1 MSFPVSRRA
10 FVGGLGASGL
20 LLGAPGIL
28 RAQQL
33 FTAWPFT
40 LGVAAGDPSSD
51 GFVIWTR
58 LAPDPLAEHGGM
70 PIAPVAV
77 EWEVATDERFR
88 MVVAKGTAIA
98 RPELAHAVHVEVTGL
113 RPGRPHFY
121 RFMVGRERSMR
132 GRAKTLPAAGSTV
145 GQVRFGVAGC
155 QAYEDGLYTAYRHMA
170 GEDLDF
176 IYHYGDYIYENRG
189 APVRFSYDGNPRPFV
204 RQHIGQEITSLDD
217 YRRRYAQYKLD
228 ADLQA
233 AHAAAAWFP
242 TFDDHEVD
250 NNWVQ
255 DIAED
260 GTPPE
265 VFRMRRAMAMQA
277 YYEHMPFRRAS
288 FPNGSAMQIHRRAV
302 IGDLV
307 DLHLLDTRQFRSDQP
322 CGDSLKAWCKDVADP
337 KAQVLGEA
345 QEKWLAANLG
355 QKAARWNMVAQQVM
369 MMPLDRKLEDVEGV
383 SRNLDSWGGY
393 DVPRERLFE
402 RFKGLRNV
410 VVLTG
415 DEHQNYAGE
424 LRTRNGTGDVAAVEF
439 VATSISSGGDG
450 ADHRAG
456 NDRIE
461 AANPFLK
468 YTNDRRGYLLCD
480 VTPQRWQTA
489 FRTVEKVSVPG
500 MPVNTARIASVEHG
514 SNALSFD

>member
-345 QEKWLAANLG
+345 QERWLAANLG

-480 VTPQRWQTA
+480 VTPQCWQTA

-500 MPVNTARIASVEHG
+500 MPVNTSRIASVEHG

>member
-1 MSFPVSRRA
+1 MSFTPTRRSVLA
-10 FVGGLGASGL
+10 GLTAMGTL
-20 LLGAPGIL
+20 FGAPALL

-40 LGVAAGDPSSD
+40 LGVAAGDPSPD

-70 PIAPVAV
+70 PVAPVPV
-77 EWEVATDERFR
+77 DWEVATDERFR
-88 MVVAKGTAIA
+88 QVVAKGSVIA
-98 RPELAHAVHVEVTGL
+98 RPELAHAVHVEVAGL
-113 RPGRPHFY
+113 QSGRQHFY

-132 GRAKTLPAAGSTV
+132 GRAKTLPLAGNALDRL
-145 GQVRFGVAGC
+145 RFGVAGC
-155 QAYEDGLYTAYRHMA
+155 QAYEDGLYTAYRHLA
-170 GEDLDF
+170 NEDVDF

-189 APVRFSYDGNPRPFV
+189 SPVRFAYDGNPRPFV
-204 RQHIGQEITSLDD
+204 RQHVGQEIHSLDD

-233 AHAAAAWFP
+233 AHASAAWFP

-260 GTPPE
+260 GTPPD
-265 VFRMRRAMAMQA
+265 VFRLRRAMAWQA
-277 YYEHMPFRRAS
+277 YYEHLPFRKAS
-288 FPNGSAMQIHRRAV
+288 FPQAGGMQIHRRAV
-302 IGDLV
+302 IGNLV

-322 CGDSLKAWCKDVADP
+322 CGDSLKAWCKDIADP

-345 QEKWLAANLG
+345 QEKWLGANLA
-355 QKAARWNMVAQQVM
+355 QKAARWNVVAQQIM
-369 MMPLDRKLEDVEGV
+369 MMPLDRKLEGV
-383 SRNLDSWGGY
+383 DGLSRNLDSWGGY

-424 LRTRNGTGDVAAVEF
+424 LRTKVGTGDVAAVEF
-439 VATSISSGGDG
+439 VSTSISSGGDG

-456 NDRIE
+456 NERIE
-461 AANPFLK
+461 AANPYLK
-468 YTNDRRGYLLCD
+468 YTNDRRGYLLCE
-480 VTPQRWQTA
+480 VTPERWQTS

-500 MPVNTARIASVEHG
+500 VPIKTARVATVEHG
-514 SNALSFD
+514 SNALAFD